1 MHFYLVI
8 VAAKVKVVSGVEKH
22 VFAEEKKN
30 SKLLFCSEKIKS
42 PSVDLRVQYFL
53 VP

>member
-22 VFAEEKKN
+22 VFAEEKFQ
-30 SKLLFCSEKIKS
+30 S
-42 PSVDLRVQYFL
+42 YFSA
-53 VP
+53 VKKK